1 MRTAD
6 ITRKTRETNITVH
19 LNLDGM
25 GECDI
30 NTGIPF
36 LDHML
41 HSMGRHG
48 RIDLSVHAVGD
59 LKVDAHHTV
68 EDTGIVIGD
77 AVREAIR
84 EGRGIRRFAHAI
96 VPMDESLA
104 TVAMDC
110 SGRGSLVYEGSFY
123 NLAVGGIEAD
133 LFEHF
138 FYSLCTRAGI
148 NVHLLF
154 HGKNDHHQCE
164 AAFKAFGIALGEA
177 TRITGS
183 DKEIPST
190 KGTLR

>member
-6 ITRKTRETNITVH
+6 ITRKTRETSITVR
-19 LNLDGM
+19 LNLDGT

-48 RIDLSVHAVGD
+48 RIDLS
-59 LKVDAHHTV
+59 L
-68 EDTGIVIGD
+68 IGD
-77 AVREAIR
+77 AIREAIG

-110 SGRGSLVYEGSFY
+110 SGRGCLVYEGSFY
-123 NLAVGGIEAD
+123 NLTVGGIEAD

-148 NVHLLF
+148 NVHMLF
-154 HGKNDHHQCE
+154 HGKNDHHQSE

-183 DKEIPST
+183 VKDIPST
-190 KGTLR
+190 KGTIS